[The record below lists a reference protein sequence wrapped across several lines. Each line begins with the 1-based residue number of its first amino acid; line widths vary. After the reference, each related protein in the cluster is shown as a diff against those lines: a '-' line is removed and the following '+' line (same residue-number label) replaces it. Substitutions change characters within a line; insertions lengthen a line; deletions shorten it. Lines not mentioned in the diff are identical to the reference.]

1 MTILISRRPKNQRR
15 WRHRRRLGTSASFAK
30 TRCDAAGSDA
40 PDSDAAGSDA
50 ADSYAAGSDAAEPGE
65 RSPPDPDVALRN
77 PRNSLVPAN
86 VVDDFAFLLLMLLL
100 LLFFVVLVVGLFFF
114 LSRD

>member
-1 MTILISRRPKNQRR
+1 L
-15 WRHRRRLGTSASFAK
+15 SFAK
-30 TRCDAAGSDA
+30 TGCDAAVSDTV
-40 PDSDAAGSDA
+40 DSDAAGSDA
-50 ADSYAAGSDAAEPGE
+50 AGSDAAGSDAAEPGE
-65 RSPPDPDVALRN
+65 RSPPAPDVALRN

-100 LLFFVVLVVGLFFF
+100 LLLFFVVFAVGLFF

>member
-1 MTILISRRPKNQRR
+1 L
-15 WRHRRRLGTSASFAK
+15 SFAK
-30 TRCDAAGSDA
+30 TGCDAAG
-40 PDSDAAGSDA
+40 SDAAGSDA
-50 ADSYAAGSDAAEPGE
+50 ADSDAADSEAAKTGE

-100 LLFFVVLVVGLFFF
+100 LLLFFVVFAVGLFFF
-114 LSRD
+114 EQRLNLSFLSTFVDA